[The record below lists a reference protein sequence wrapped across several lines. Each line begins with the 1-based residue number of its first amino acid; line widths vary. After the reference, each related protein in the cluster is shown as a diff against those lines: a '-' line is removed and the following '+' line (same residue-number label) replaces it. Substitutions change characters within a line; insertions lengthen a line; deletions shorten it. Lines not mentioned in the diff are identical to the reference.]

1 MMFASVFASLGT
13 RIMFVV
19 LAALLG
25 LGGLFIGFVKV
36 IQKDVLAQLM
46 EHLETGQYK
55 KREKTLAYMTK
66 ILEQGIHEYYKNFDN
81 ATARKMAL
89 DYFKRIN
96 DDKGM
101 IYMVVVDKNGVVL
114 FDPVNPKTVGQ
125 SGLDAQSV
133 DGVYYVRGYLE
144 AAKKGG
150 GYTYYKMP
158 KYDGGVPEKKFAY
171 SHYDEVSQMVIATTS
186 YYTDYTDINTENQA
200 IKEGVNKVF
209 NENTTKLFLWIL
221 TATIALVVLTLIYA
235 KLRIVKRIDELV
247 LKINAFSHGDKD
259 LRAKIDVGDRNDE
272 ISQVGRGINLFVEN
286 ARLIMEEIKG
296 ISTSNKTSMD
306 KLVQIA
312 QETQKS
318 MKDSSTTLNS
328 VKNKATDVASMMNIS
343 IEQSQGLRKRLIET
357 QGLVKESKDAIG
369 DLFSQIIES
378 AHTEEELSSKVEQ
391 LSRNADDVK
400 SILDIINDIADQ
412 TNLLALNAAIE
423 AARAGEHGRGF
434 AVVADEV
441 RNLAGRTQKSLAEIN
456 STIMVIV
463 QEINAVSSQM
473 NLNSQKME
481 RLSDMSKSVQETY
494 EKMSSNLSS
503 VVLDSNQSMDD
514 YAKSGRQIEAMVS
527 DFAEVEKVASK
538 TLADSSDILNIA
550 THVSGTTMNLDKQVN
565 LFKT

>member
-1 MMFASVFASLGT
+1 MMFSSMFASLGT
-13 RIMFVV
+13 RIMLVV

-25 LGGLFIGFVKV
+25 LGGLFVGFVKV
-36 IQKDVLAQLM
+36 MQKDVLAQLM

-66 ILEQGIHEYYKNFDN
+66 IIEQGIHEYYKSFDN

-171 SHYDEVSQMVIATTS
+171 SHYDEVSQMVIAATS
-186 YYTDYTDINTENQA
+186 YYTDINTENKA

-259 LRAKIDVGDRNDE
+259 LRAKIDVDDRNDE
-272 ISQVGRGINLFVEN
+272 ISQVGRGVNLFVEN

-296 ISTSNKTSMD
+296 ISTSNTTSMD

-318 MKDSSTTLNS
+318 MKNSLTTLNS
-328 VKNKATDVASMMNIS
+328 VKNKGTDIASMMNIS

-369 DLFSQIIES
+369 DLFSQITES

-463 QEINAVSSQM
+463 QEINDVSSQM

-503 VVLDSNQSMDD
+503 VVSDSNQSMDD
-514 YAKSGRQIEAMVS
+514 YAKSGHQIEAMVS

>member
-1 MMFASVFASLGT
+1 
-13 RIMFVV
+13 MFVV

-66 ILEQGIHEYYKNFDN
+66 ILEQGIHEYYKSFDN

-171 SHYDEVSQMVIATTS
+171 SHYDEVSQMVIAATS
-186 YYTDYTDINTENQA
+186 YYTDINTENKA

-221 TATIALVVLTLIYA
+221 TATIALAVLTLIYA

-247 LKINAFSHGDKD
+247 LKINTFSHGDKD
-259 LRAKIDVGDRNDE
+259 LRARIDVGDRNDE
-272 ISQVGRGINLFVEN
+272 ISQVGRGVNLFVEN

-328 VKNKATDVASMMNIS
+328 VKNKATDVASMMNAS

-378 AHTEEELSSKVEQ
+378 AHTEEELSSQVEQ

-503 VVLDSNQSMDD
+503 VVSDSNQSMDD

-527 DFAEVEKVASK
+527 DFVGVEKVASK

>member
-1 MMFASVFASLGT
+1 ML
-13 RIMFVV
+13 VV

-36 IQKDVLAQLM
+36 MQKDVLAQLM
-46 EHLETGQYK
+46 EHLETEQYK

-171 SHYDEVSQMVIATTS
+171 SHYDEVSQMVIAATS
-186 YYTDYTDINTENQA
+186 YYTDINTENKA

-247 LKINAFSHGDKD
+247 LKINAFSRGDKD
-259 LRAKIDVGDRNDE
+259 LRIKIDVGDRHDE
-272 ISQVGRGINLFVEN
+272 ISQVGHGVNLFVEN

-296 ISTSNKTSMD
+296 ISTLNKTSMD

-318 MKDSSTTLNS
+318 MKDSSTTLDS
-328 VKNKATDVASMMNIS
+328 VKNKATDIASMMNIS

-369 DLFSQIIES
+369 DLFSQITES

-463 QEINAVSSQM
+463 QEINDVSSQM

-503 VVLDSNQSMDD
+503 VVQDSNQSMDD
-514 YAKSGRQIEAMVS
+514 YAKSGHQIEAMVS
-527 DFAEVEKVASK
+527 DFVEVEKVASK
-538 TLADSSDILNIA
+538 TLADSSDILDIA

>member
-1 MMFASVFASLGT
+1 MMFSSMFASLGT
-13 RIMFVV
+13 RIMLVV

-36 IQKDVLAQLM
+36 MQKDVLAQLM

-66 ILEQGIHEYYKNFDN
+66 ILEQGIHEYYKSFDN

-89 DYFKRIN
+89 GYFKRIN

-133 DGVYYVRGYLE
+133 DGVYYIRGYLE

-171 SHYDEVSQMVIATTS
+171 SHYDEVSQMVIAATS
-186 YYTDYTDINTENQA
+186 YYTDINTENQA
-200 IKEGVNKVF
+200 IKEGVGKVF

-221 TATIALVVLTLIYA
+221 TATIALVVLALIYA

-259 LRAKIDVGDRNDE
+259 LRIKIDVGDRNDE
-272 ISQVGRGINLFVEN
+272 ISQVGHGVNLFVEN

-296 ISTSNKTSMD
+296 TSTLNKTSMD

-318 MKDSSTTLNS
+318 MKNSSTTLNS
-328 VKNKATDVASMMNIS
+328 VKNKATDIASMMNIS

-369 DLFSQIIES
+369 DLFSQITES

-503 VVLDSNQSMDD
+503 VVQDSNQSMDD
-514 YAKSGRQIEAMVS
+514 YAKSGHQIEAMVS

-538 TLADSSDILNIA
+538 TLADSSDVLNIA

>member
-1 MMFASVFASLGT
+1 MMFYSMFASLGT
-13 RIMFVV
+13 RIMLVV

-36 IQKDVLAQLM
+36 MQKDVLAQLM

-66 ILEQGIHEYYKNFDN
+66 IIEQGIHEYYKSFDN

-89 DYFKRIN
+89 NYFKRIN

-125 SGLDAQSV
+125 SGLGLQSV

-171 SHYDEVSQMVIATTS
+171 SHYDEVSQMVIAATS
-186 YYTDYTDINTENQA
+186 YYTDINTENKA

-209 NENTTKLFLWIL
+209 NENTAKLFLWIL

-259 LRAKIDVGDRNDE
+259 LRTKIDVGDRNDE
-272 ISQVGRGINLFVEN
+272 ISQVGRGVNLFVEN

-328 VKNKATDVASMMNIS
+328 VKNKATDVASMMNAS

-378 AHTEEELSSKVEQ
+378 AHTEEELSSQVEQ

-503 VVLDSNQSMDD
+503 VVQDSNQSMDD

-527 DFAEVEKVASK
+527 DFAGVEKVASK

>member
-1 MMFASVFASLGT
+1 MVFFSMFSSLGA
-13 RIMFVV
+13 RIVFVV

-25 LGGLFIGFVKV
+25 LGGLSIGLVKFM
-36 IQKDVLAQLM
+36 QKDALAQLM
-46 EHLETGQYK
+46 EHLETEQYK
-55 KREKTLAYMTK
+55 KREKTLAYMTEL
-66 ILEQGIHEYYKNFDN
+66 LEQGIHEYYKNFDN

-125 SGLDAQSV
+125 SGLDARSV

-171 SHYDEVSQMVIATTS
+171 SHYDEVSQMVIAATS
-186 YYTDYTDINTENQA
+186 YYTDINTENKA
-200 IKEGVNKVF
+200 ITEGVGKVF

-247 LKINAFSHGDKD
+247 FKINAFSHGDKD
-259 LRAKIDVGDRNDE
+259 LRTKIDVGDHNDE
-272 ISQVGRGINLFVEN
+272 ISQVGRGVNLFVEN

-296 ISTSNKTSMD
+296 ISTLNKTSMD
-306 KLVQIA
+306 KLVQIT

-318 MKDSSTTLNS
+318 MKNSSTTLNS
-328 VKNKATDVASMMNIS
+328 VKNKATDIASMMNAS

-357 QGLVKESKDAIG
+357 QAFVKESKDAIG
-369 DLFSQIIES
+369 DLFSQITES
-378 AHTEEELSSKVEQ
+378 AHTEEELSSQVEQ

-481 RLSDMSKSVQETY
+481 HLSDMSKSVQETY
-494 EKMSSNLSS
+494 EKMSSNLSL
-503 VVLDSNQSMDD
+503 VVQDSNQSMDD
-514 YAKSGRQIEAMVS
+514 YAKSGHQIEAMVS
-527 DFAEVEKVASK
+527 DFVEVEKVASK

-550 THVSGTTMNLDKQVN
+550 THVSETTMNLDKQVN

>member
-19 LAALLG
+19 LAALIS

-36 IQKDVLAQLM
+36 MQKDVSAQLM

-66 ILEQGIHEYYKNFDN
+66 ILEQGIHGYYKNFDN

-171 SHYDEVSQMVIATTS
+171 SHYDEVSQMVIAATS
-186 YYTDYTDINTENQA
+186 YYTDINTENQA
-200 IKEGVNKVF
+200 ITEGVGKVF
-209 NENTTKLFLWIL
+209 SENTTKLFLWIL

-259 LRAKIDVGDRNDE
+259 LRVKIDVGDRNDE
-272 ISQVGRGINLFVEN
+272 ISQVGRGVNLFVEN

-318 MKDSSTTLNS
+318 MKNSSTTLNS
-328 VKNKATDVASMMNIS
+328 VKNKATDVASMMNTS

-503 VVLDSNQSMDD
+503 VVRDSNQSMDD

-527 DFAEVEKVASK
+527 DFVEVEKVASK

-550 THVSGTTMNLDKQVN
+550 THVSGTAMNLDKQVN

>member
-1 MMFASVFASLGT
+1 MVFASIFSSLGV
-13 RIMFVV
+13 RIVLVV

-25 LGGLFIGFVKV
+25 LGGLSISLVKV
-36 IQKDVLAQLM
+36 MQKDVLEQLM
-46 EHLETGQYK
+46 GHLETGQYK

-81 ATARKMAL
+81 TTARKKAL
-89 DYFKRIN
+89 DYFKQIN

-114 FDPVNPKTVGQ
+114 FDPVNPKTIGQ
-125 SGLDAQSV
+125 SGLNLQSV
-133 DGVYYVRGYLE
+133 DGVYYVKGYLE

-171 SHYDEVSQMVIATTS
+171 SHYDEVSQMVIAATS
-186 YYTDYTDINTENQA
+186 YYTDINAENKA
-200 IKEGVNKVF
+200 IKEGVEKVF
-209 NENTTKLFLWIL
+209 NENTAKLFLWIL
-221 TATIALVVLTLIYA
+221 IATIALAVLTLIYA
-235 KLRIVKRIDELV
+235 KLRIVKRIDDLV

-259 LRAKIDVGDRNDE
+259 LRAKIDVDDRNDE
-272 ISQVGRGINLFVEN
+272 ISQVGHGVNLFVEK
-286 ARLIMEEIKG
+286 ARLIIEEIKG
-296 ISTSNKTSMD
+296 ISTLNKTSMD
-306 KLVQIA
+306 KLVQITK
-312 QETQKS
+312 ETQES
-318 MKDSSTTLNS
+318 MENFSTTLNS
-328 VKNKATDVASMMNIS
+328 VKDKATDVASVMNAS

-503 VVLDSNQSMDD
+503 VVSDSNQSMDD

-527 DFAEVEKVASK
+527 DFVGVEKVASK

>member
-1 MMFASVFASLGT
+1 MMFSSMFASLGT
-13 RIMFVV
+13 RIMLVV

-36 IQKDVLAQLM
+36 MQKDVLAQLM
-46 EHLETGQYK
+46 EHLENGQYK

-66 ILEQGIHEYYKNFDN
+66 LLEQGIHEYYKSFDN

-171 SHYDEVSQMVIATTS
+171 SHYDEVSQMVIAATS
-186 YYTDYTDINTENQA
+186 YYTDINTENKA

-221 TATIALVVLTLIYA
+221 TATIALVVLTLVYA

-272 ISQVGRGINLFVEN
+272 ISQVGRGVNLFVEN

-296 ISTSNKTSMD
+296 ISTLNKTSMD
-306 KLVQIA
+306 KLVQIT

-318 MKDSSTTLNS
+318 MKNSSTTLNS
-328 VKNKATDVASMMNIS
+328 VKNKATDIASMMNIS

-369 DLFSQIIES
+369 DLFSQITES

-514 YAKSGRQIEAMVS
+514 YAKSGHQIEAMVS
-527 DFAEVEKVASK
+527 DFVEVEKVASK

-550 THVSGTTMNLDKQVN
+550 THVSETAMNLDKQVN

>member
-36 IQKDVLAQLM
+36 MQKDVLAQLM

-66 ILEQGIHEYYKNFDN
+66 LLEQGIHEYYKSFDN

-89 DYFKRIN
+89 DYFKHIN

-171 SHYDEVSQMVIATTS
+171 SHYDEVSQMVIAATS
-186 YYTDYTDINTENQA
+186 YYTDINTENKA
-200 IKEGVNKVF
+200 IKESVNKVF

-259 LRAKIDVGDRNDE
+259 LRTKIDVGDRNDE
-272 ISQVGRGINLFVEN
+272 ISQVGRGVNLFVEN

-328 VKNKATDVASMMNIS
+328 VKNKATDVASMMNAS

-369 DLFSQIIES
+369 DLFSQITES
-378 AHTEEELSSKVEQ
+378 AHTEEELSSQVEQ
-391 LSRNADDVK
+391 ISRNADDVK

-503 VVLDSNQSMDD
+503 VVSDSNQSMDD

-527 DFAEVEKVASK
+527 DFVGVEKVASK

>member
-171 SHYDEVSQMVIATTS
+171 SHYDEVSQMVIAATS
-186 YYTDYTDINTENQA
+186 YYTDINTENKA

-259 LRAKIDVGDRNDE
+259 LRIKIDVGDRNDE
-272 ISQVGRGINLFVEN
+272 ISEVGRGVNLFVEN
-286 ARLIMEEIKG
+286 ARLIIEEIKG

-328 VKNKATDVASMMNIS
+328 VKNKATDVASMMNAS

-463 QEINAVSSQM
+463 QEINDVSSQM

-503 VVLDSNQSMDD
+503 VVSDSNQSMDD

-527 DFAEVEKVASK
+527 DFVGVEKVASK

>member
-1 MMFASVFASLGT
+1 MMFSSMFASLGT
-13 RIMFVV
+13 RIMLVV

-36 IQKDVLAQLM
+36 MQKDVLAQLM
-46 EHLETGQYK
+46 EHLENGQYK

-66 ILEQGIHEYYKNFDN
+66 LLEQGIHEYYKSFDN

-101 IYMVVVDKNGVVL
+101 IYMVVVDENGVVL

-171 SHYDEVSQMVIATTS
+171 SHYDEVSQMVIAATS
-186 YYTDYTDINTENQA
+186 YYTDINTENQA
-200 IKEGVNKVF
+200 IKESVNKVF

-221 TATIALVVLTLIYA
+221 SATIALVVLTLIYA

-247 LKINAFSHGDKD
+247 LKVNAFSHGDKD
-259 LRAKIDVGDRNDE
+259 LRARIDVGDHNDE
-272 ISQVGRGINLFVEN
+272 ISQVGRGVNLFVEN

-296 ISTSNKTSMD
+296 ISTLNKTSMD
-306 KLVQIA
+306 KLVQIT
-312 QETQKS
+312 QETQKG

-328 VKNKATDVASMMNIS
+328 VKNKATDIASMMNIS

-369 DLFSQIIES
+369 DLFSQITES
-378 AHTEEELSSKVEQ
+378 AHTEEELSSQVEQ

-514 YAKSGRQIEAMVS
+514 YAKSGHQIEAMVS
-527 DFAEVEKVASK
+527 DFVEVEKVASK
-538 TLADSSDILNIA
+538 TLADSSNILNIA
-550 THVSGTTMNLDKQVN
+550 THVSETAMNLDKQVN

>member
-1 MMFASVFASLGT
+1 MVFSSVFSSLGA
-13 RIMFVV
+13 RIIFIV

-36 IQKDVLAQLM
+36 MQKDMLTQLM

-66 ILEQGIHEYYKNFDN
+66 IIEQGIHEYYKSFDN
-81 ATARKMAL
+81 ATARRMAL

-158 KYDGGVPEKKFAY
+158 KYNGGVPEKKFAY

-186 YYTDYTDINTENQA
+186 YYTDINTENKA

-209 NENTTKLFLWIL
+209 NKNTTKLFLWIL
-221 TATIALVVLTLIYA
+221 TATIALVVLALIYA
-235 KLRIVKRIDELV
+235 KLRIVKRIDELIF
-247 LKINAFSHGDKD
+247 KINAFSHGDKD
-259 LRAKIDVGDRNDE
+259 LRAKIDVDDRNDE
-272 ISQVGRGINLFVEN
+272 ISQVGRGVNLFVEN

-296 ISTSNKTSMD
+296 ISTLNKTSMD
-306 KLVQIA
+306 KLVQIT

-318 MKDSSTTLNS
+318 MKNSSTTLNS
-328 VKNKATDVASMMNIS
+328 VKNKATDIAGMMNAS

-357 QGLVKESKDAIG
+357 QAFVKESKDAIG
-369 DLFSQIIES
+369 DLFSQITES
-378 AHTEEELSSKVEQ
+378 AHTEEELSSQVEQ

-503 VVLDSNQSMDD
+503 VVQDSNQSMDD
-514 YAKSGRQIEAMVS
+514 YAKSGHQIEAMVS
-527 DFAEVEKVASK
+527 DFVEVEKVASK

-550 THVSGTTMNLDKQVN
+550 THVSETAMNLDKQVN

>member
-1 MMFASVFASLGT
+1 MFSSMSASLGT
-13 RIMFVV
+13 RIMLVV

-25 LGGLFIGFVKV
+25 LGGLFVGFVKV
-36 IQKDVLAQLM
+36 MQKDVLAQLM
-46 EHLETGQYK
+46 EHLENGQYK

-66 ILEQGIHEYYKNFDN
+66 LLEQGIHEYYKSFDN

-125 SGLDAQSV
+125 SGLEAQSV

-171 SHYDEVSQMVIATTS
+171 SHYDEVSQMVIAATS
-186 YYTDYTDINTENQA
+186 YYTDINTENKA
-200 IKEGVNKVF
+200 IKESVNKVF
-209 NENTTKLFLWIL
+209 DENTTKLFLWIL

-247 LKINAFSHGDKD
+247 LKINAFSRGDKD
-259 LRAKIDVGDRNDE
+259 LRIKIDVGDRNDE
-272 ISQVGRGINLFVEN
+272 ISQVSRGVNLFVEN

-296 ISTSNKTSMD
+296 ISTLNKTSMD
-306 KLVQIA
+306 KLVQIT

-328 VKNKATDVASMMNIS
+328 VKNKATDIASMMNAS

-369 DLFSQIIES
+369 DLFSQITES
-378 AHTEEELSSKVEQ
+378 AHTEDELSSKVEQ

-514 YAKSGRQIEAMVS
+514 YAKSGHQIEAMVS
-527 DFAEVEKVASK
+527 DFVEVEKVASK

-550 THVSGTTMNLDKQVN
+550 THVSETTMNLDKQVN

>member
-1 MMFASVFASLGT
+1 MVFSSMFASLGT
-13 RIMFVV
+13 RIMLVV
-19 LAALLG
+19 LVALLG

-36 IQKDVLAQLM
+36 MQKDVLAQLM
-46 EHLETGQYK
+46 EHLENGQYK
-55 KREKTLAYMTK
+55 KREKTLAYMTE
-66 ILEQGIHEYYKNFDN
+66 IIEQGIHEYYKSFDN

-171 SHYDEVSQMVIATTS
+171 SHYDEVSQMVIAATS
-186 YYTDYTDINTENQA
+186 YYTDINTENKA

-247 LKINAFSHGDKD
+247 FKVNAFSHGDKD

-296 ISTSNKTSMD
+296 ISTLNKTSMD
-306 KLVQIA
+306 KLVQIT

-328 VKNKATDVASMMNIS
+328 VKNKATDIASMMNIS

-369 DLFSQIIES
+369 DLFSQITES
-378 AHTEEELSSKVEQ
+378 AHTEEELSSQVEQ

-514 YAKSGRQIEAMVS
+514 YAKSGHQIEAMVS
-527 DFAEVEKVASK
+527 DFVEVEKVASK

-550 THVSGTTMNLDKQVN
+550 THVSETTINLDKQVN

>member
-1 MMFASVFASLGT
+1 MFASLGT
-13 RIMFVV
+13 RIMLVV

-36 IQKDVLAQLM
+36 MQKDVLVQLM

-171 SHYDEVSQMVIATTS
+171 SHYDEVSQMVIAATS
-186 YYTDYTDINTENQA
+186 YYTDINTENKA

-247 LKINAFSHGDKD
+247 LKINAFSRGDKD
-259 LRAKIDVGDRNDE
+259 LRIKIDVGDRNDE
-272 ISQVGRGINLFVEN
+272 ISQVGRGVNLFVEN

-328 VKNKATDVASMMNIS
+328 VKNKATDIASMMNIS

-369 DLFSQIIES
+369 DLFSQITES

-514 YAKSGRQIEAMVS
+514 YAKSGHQIEAMVS
-527 DFAEVEKVASK
+527 DFVEVEKVASK

>member
-1 MMFASVFASLGT
+1 MFSSMFASLGT
-13 RIMFVV
+13 RIMLVV

-25 LGGLFIGFVKV
+25 LGGLFVGFVKV
-36 IQKDVLAQLM
+36 MQKDVLAQLM
-46 EHLETGQYK
+46 EHLENGQYK

-66 ILEQGIHEYYKNFDN
+66 LLEQGIHEYYKSFDN

-171 SHYDEVSQMVIATTS
+171 SHYDEVSQMVIAATS
-186 YYTDYTDINTENQA
+186 YYTDINTENKA

-209 NENTTKLFLWIL
+209 DENTTKLFLWIL

-247 LKINAFSHGDKD
+247 LKINAFSRGDKD
-259 LRAKIDVGDRNDE
+259 LRIKIDVGDRNDE
-272 ISQVGRGINLFVEN
+272 ISQVGRGVNLFVEN

-296 ISTSNKTSMD
+296 ISTLNKTSMD
-306 KLVQIA
+306 KLVQIT

-328 VKNKATDVASMMNIS
+328 VKNKATDIASMMNAS

-369 DLFSQIIES
+369 DLFSQITES
-378 AHTEEELSSKVEQ
+378 AHTEDELSSKVEQ

-514 YAKSGRQIEAMVS
+514 YAKSGHQIEAMVS
-527 DFAEVEKVASK
+527 DFVEVEKVASK

-550 THVSGTTMNLDKQVN
+550 THVSETTMNLDKQVN

>member
-25 LGGLFIGFVKV
+25 LEGLFIGFVKV
-36 IQKDVLAQLM
+36 MQKDVLAQLM

-66 ILEQGIHEYYKNFDN
+66 LLEQGIHEYYKSFDN

-125 SGLDAQSV
+125 SGLGLQSV

-171 SHYDEVSQMVIATTS
+171 SHYDEVSQMVIAATS
-186 YYTDYTDINTENQA
+186 YYTDINTENKA

-259 LRAKIDVGDRNDE
+259 LRTKIDVGDRNDE
-272 ISQVGRGINLFVEN
+272 ISQVGRGVNLFVEN
-286 ARLIMEEIKG
+286 ARLIMEKIKG

-328 VKNKATDVASMMNIS
+328 VKNKATDVASMMNAS

-378 AHTEEELSSKVEQ
+378 AHTEEELSSQVEQ

-503 VVLDSNQSMDD
+503 VVSDSNQSMDD

-527 DFAEVEKVASK
+527 DFVGVEKVASK

>member
-1 MMFASVFASLGT
+1 MMFSSMFASLGT
-13 RIMFVV
+13 RIMLVV

-36 IQKDVLAQLM
+36 MQKDVLAQLM
-46 EHLETGQYK
+46 EHLENGQYK
-55 KREKTLAYMTK
+55 KREKTLAYMTEL
-66 ILEQGIHEYYKNFDN
+66 LEQGIHEYYKSFDN

-125 SGLDAQSV
+125 SGLDARSV

-171 SHYDEVSQMVIATTS
+171 SHYDEVSQMVIAATS
-186 YYTDYTDINTENQA
+186 YYTDINTENKA

-247 LKINAFSHGDKD
+247 FKINAFSHGDKD

-272 ISQVGRGINLFVEN
+272 ISQVSRGVNLFVEN

-296 ISTSNKTSMD
+296 ISTLNKTSMD
-306 KLVQIA
+306 KLVQIT

-318 MKDSSTTLNS
+318 MKNSSTTLNS
-328 VKNKATDVASMMNIS
+328 VKNKATDIASMMNAS

-357 QGLVKESKDAIG
+357 QAFVKESKDAIG
-369 DLFSQIIES
+369 DLFSQITES
-378 AHTEEELSSKVEQ
+378 AHTEEELSSQVEQ

-503 VVLDSNQSMDD
+503 VVQDSNQSMDD
-514 YAKSGRQIEAMVS
+514 YAKSGHQIEAMVS
-527 DFAEVEKVASK
+527 NFVEVEKVASK

-550 THVSGTTMNLDKQVN
+550 THVSETAMNLNKQVN

>member
-13 RIMFVV
+13 RIVFVV

-36 IQKDVLAQLM
+36 MQKDVSAQLM

-66 ILEQGIHEYYKNFDN
+66 ILEQGIHGYYKNFDN

-171 SHYDEVSQMVIATTS
+171 SHYDEVSQMVIAATS
-186 YYTDYTDINTENQA
+186 YYTDINTENQA
-200 IKEGVNKVF
+200 ITEGVGKVF
-209 NENTTKLFLWIL
+209 SENTTKLFLWIL

-328 VKNKATDVASMMNIS
+328 VKNKATDVASMMNAS

-369 DLFSQIIES
+369 DLFSQITES

-463 QEINAVSSQM
+463 QEINDVSSQM

-503 VVLDSNQSMDD
+503 VVSDSNQSMDD

-527 DFAEVEKVASK
+527 DFVGVEKVASK

>member
-1 MMFASVFASLGT
+1 MFASIFSSLGV
-13 RIMFVV
+13 RIVLVV
-19 LAALLG
+19 LVALLG
-25 LGGLFIGFVKV
+25 LGGLSISLVKV
-36 IQKDVLAQLM
+36 MQKDVLEQIM
-46 EHLETGQYK
+46 GHLETEQYR

-101 IYMVVVDKNGVVL
+101 IYIVVVDKNGVVL
-114 FDPVNPKTVGQ
+114 FDPVNPKTIGQ
-125 SGLDAQSV
+125 SGISLQSV
-133 DGVYYVRGYLE
+133 DGVYYVKGYLE

-158 KYDGGVPEKKFAY
+158 KYGGGVPEKKFAY
-171 SHYDEVSQMVIATTS
+171 SHYDEVSQMVIAATS
-186 YYTDYTDINTENQA
+186 YYTDIDAENRA
-200 IKEGVNKVF
+200 IKEDIEKAF
-209 NENTTKLFLWIL
+209 NESTAKLFLWIL
-221 TATIALVVLTLIYA
+221 IATIALAVLTLIYA
-235 KLRIVKRIDELV
+235 KLKIVKRIDDLV

-259 LRAKIDVGDRNDE
+259 LRAKIDVDDRNDE
-272 ISQVGRGINLFVEN
+272 ISQVGHGVNLFVEK
-286 ARLIMEEIKG
+286 ARLIIEETKG
-296 ISTSNKTSMD
+296 ISTLNKTSMD
-306 KLVQIA
+306 KLVQITK
-312 QETQKS
+312 ETQES
-318 MKDSSTTLNS
+318 MKNSSTTLNS
-328 VKNKATDVASMMNIS
+328 VKDKATDVASVMSAS

-369 DLFSQIIES
+369 DLFYQIIEA
-378 AHTEEELSSKVEQ
+378 AHTEEELSNKVEQ

-463 QEINAVSSQM
+463 QEINDVSSQM

-494 EKMSSNLSS
+494 EKMSANLSS

-527 DFAEVEKVASK
+527 DFIKVEKVASK
-538 TLADSSDILNIA
+538 TLADYSDILKIA
-550 THVSGTTMNLDKQVN
+550 THVSETTKNLDKQVN

>member
-36 IQKDVLAQLM
+36 MQKDVLAQLM

-66 ILEQGIHEYYKNFDN
+66 LLEQGIHEYYKNSDN

-125 SGLDAQSV
+125 SGLSLQSV

-171 SHYDEVSQMVIATTS
+171 SHYDEVSQMVIAATS
-186 YYTDYTDINTENQA
+186 YYTDINTENKA

-259 LRAKIDVGDRNDE
+259 LRARIDVGDRNDE
-272 ISQVGRGINLFVEN
+272 ISQVGRGVNLFVEN

-328 VKNKATDVASMMNIS
+328 VKNKATDVASMMNAS

-378 AHTEEELSSKVEQ
+378 AHTEEELSSQVEQ

-503 VVLDSNQSMDD
+503 VVSDSNQSMDD

-527 DFAEVEKVASK
+527 DFVGVEKVASK

>member
-1 MMFASVFASLGT
+1 MMFASLGT
-13 RIMFVV
+13 RIMLVV

-36 IQKDVLAQLM
+36 MQKDVLAQLM

-55 KREKTLAYMTK
+55 KREKTLAYTTK

-171 SHYDEVSQMVIATTS
+171 SHYDEVSQMVIAATS
-186 YYTDYTDINTENQA
+186 YYTDINTENKA

-306 KLVQIA
+306 KLVQIT

-328 VKNKATDVASMMNIS
+328 VKNKATDVASMMNAS

-369 DLFSQIIES
+369 DLFSQITES

-463 QEINAVSSQM
+463 QEINDVSSQM

-503 VVLDSNQSMDD
+503 VVQDSNQSMDD
-514 YAKSGRQIEAMVS
+514 YAKSGHQIEAMVS
-527 DFAEVEKVASK
+527 DFVEVEKVASK

-550 THVSGTTMNLDKQVN
+550 THVSETTMNLDKQVN

>member
-1 MMFASVFASLGT
+1 MFSSMFASLGT
-13 RIMFVV
+13 RIMLVV

-36 IQKDVLAQLM
+36 MQKDVLAQLM
-46 EHLETGQYK
+46 EHLENGQYK

-66 ILEQGIHEYYKNFDN
+66 ILEQGIHEYYKSFDN

-171 SHYDEVSQMVIATTS
+171 SHYDEVSQMVIAATS
-186 YYTDYTDINTENQA
+186 YYTDINTENKA

-259 LRAKIDVGDRNDE
+259 LRIKIDVGDRNDE
-272 ISQVGRGINLFVEN
+272 ISQVGRGVNLFVEN

-296 ISTSNKTSMD
+296 ISTLNKTSMG
-306 KLVQIA
+306 KLVQIT

-328 VKNKATDVASMMNIS
+328 VKNKTTDIASMMNIS

-369 DLFSQIIES
+369 DLFSQITES

-514 YAKSGRQIEAMVS
+514 YAKSGHQIEAMVS
-527 DFAEVEKVASK
+527 DFVEVEKVASK
-538 TLADSSDILNIA
+538 TLADSSDVLNIA
-550 THVSGTTMNLDKQVN
+550 THVSETTMNLDKQVN

>member
-1 MMFASVFASLGT
+1 MMFSSMFASLGT
-13 RIMFVV
+13 RIMLVV

-36 IQKDVLAQLM
+36 MQKDVLAQLM

-125 SGLDAQSV
+125 SGLDAQGV

-171 SHYDEVSQMVIATTS
+171 SHYDEVSQMVIAATS
-186 YYTDYTDINTENQA
+186 YYTDINTENKA

-209 NENTTKLFLWIL
+209 DENTTKLFLWIL

-259 LRAKIDVGDRNDE
+259 LRAKIDVDDRNDE
-272 ISQVGRGINLFVEN
+272 ISQVGRGVNLFVEN

-296 ISTSNKTSMD
+296 ISTLNRTSMD
-306 KLVQIA
+306 KLVQIT

-318 MKDSSTTLNS
+318 MKNSSTTLNS
-328 VKNKATDVASMMNIS
+328 VKNKATDIASMMNAS

-369 DLFSQIIES
+369 DLFSQITES

-400 SILDIINDIADQ
+400 SILDIINNIADQ

-503 VVLDSNQSMDD
+503 VVQDSNQTMDD
-514 YAKSGRQIEAMVS
+514 YAKSGHQIEAMVS

>member
-19 LAALLG
+19 LTALLG

-36 IQKDVLAQLM
+36 MQKDVLAQLM

-171 SHYDEVSQMVIATTS
+171 SHYDEVSQMVIAATS
-186 YYTDYTDINTENQA
+186 YYTDINTENRA

-259 LRAKIDVGDRNDE
+259 LRVKIDVGDRNDE

-328 VKNKATDVASMMNIS
+328 VKNKATDVSSMMNIS

-369 DLFSQIIES
+369 DLFSQITES

-463 QEINAVSSQM
+463 QEINDVSSQM

-503 VVLDSNQSMDD
+503 VVQDSNQSMDD
-514 YAKSGRQIEAMVS
+514 YAKSGHQIEAMVS
-527 DFAEVEKVASK
+527 DFVEVEKVASK

>member
-1 MMFASVFASLGT
+1 MVFSSMFASLGT
-13 RIMFVV
+13 RIMLVV

-36 IQKDVLAQLM
+36 MQKDVLVQLM
-46 EHLETGQYK
+46 EHLENGQYK

-66 ILEQGIHEYYKNFDN
+66 LLEQGIHEYYKSFDN

-125 SGLDAQSV
+125 SGLEAQSV

-171 SHYDEVSQMVIATTS
+171 SHYDEVSQMVIAATS
-186 YYTDYTDINTENQA
+186 YYTDINTENKA

-221 TATIALVVLTLIYA
+221 TATITLVVLTLVYA

-296 ISTSNKTSMD
+296 ISTLNKTSMD
-306 KLVQIA
+306 KLVQIT

-318 MKDSSTTLNS
+318 MKNSSTTLNS
-328 VKNKATDVASMMNIS
+328 VKNKATDIVSMMNIS

-369 DLFSQIIES
+369 DLFSQITES
-378 AHTEEELSSKVEQ
+378 AHTEEELSSQVEQ

-514 YAKSGRQIEAMVS
+514 YAKSGHQIEAMVS
-527 DFAEVEKVASK
+527 DFVEVEKVASK

-550 THVSGTTMNLDKQVN
+550 THVSGTTMDLDKQVN

>member
-36 IQKDVLAQLM
+36 MQKDVLVQLM

-66 ILEQGIHEYYKNFDN
+66 IIEQGIHEYYKDFDN

-186 YYTDYTDINTENQA
+186 YYTDINTENKA

-209 NENTTKLFLWIL
+209 NENTAKLFLWIL

-259 LRAKIDVGDRNDE
+259 LRTRIDVGDRNDE
-272 ISQVGRGINLFVEN
+272 ISQVGRGVNLFVEN

-328 VKNKATDVASMMNIS
+328 VKNKATDVASMMNAS

-378 AHTEEELSSKVEQ
+378 AHTEEELSSQVEQ

-463 QEINAVSSQM
+463 QEINDVSSQM

-503 VVLDSNQSMDD
+503 VVQDSNQSMDD

-527 DFAEVEKVASK
+527 DFVGVEKVASK

>member
-19 LAALLG
+19 LTALLG

-36 IQKDVLAQLM
+36 MQKDVLAQLM

-66 ILEQGIHEYYKNFDN
+66 ILEQGIHGYYKNFDN

-171 SHYDEVSQMVIATTS
+171 SHYDEISQMVIAATS
-186 YYTDYTDINTENQA
+186 YYTDINTENKA

-209 NENTTKLFLWIL
+209 NENATKLFLWIL

-259 LRAKIDVGDRNDE
+259 LRAKINLGNRNDE
-272 ISQVGRGINLFVEN
+272 ISQVGRGVNLFVEN

-318 MKDSSTTLNS
+318 MKNSSTTLNS
-328 VKNKATDVASMMNIS
+328 VKNKATDVASMMNTS

-369 DLFSQIIES
+369 DLFSQITES

-463 QEINAVSSQM
+463 QEINDVSSQM

-503 VVLDSNQSMDD
+503 VVQDSNQSMDD
-514 YAKSGRQIEAMVS
+514 YAKSGHQIEAMVS
-527 DFAEVEKVASK
+527 DFIEVEKVASK

>member
-1 MMFASVFASLGT
+1 MMFSSMFASLGT
-13 RIMFVV
+13 RIMLVV

-36 IQKDVLAQLM
+36 MQKDVLAQLM

-125 SGLDAQSV
+125 SGLEAQSV

-171 SHYDEVSQMVIATTS
+171 SHYDEVSQMVIAATS
-186 YYTDYTDINTENQA
+186 YYTDINTENKA

-259 LRAKIDVGDRNDE
+259 LRIKIDVGDRNDE
-272 ISQVGRGINLFVEN
+272 ISQVGHGVNLFVEN

-306 KLVQIA
+306 KLVQIV

-318 MKDSSTTLNS
+318 MKNSSTTLNS
-328 VKNKATDVASMMNIS
+328 VKNKATDIASMMNIS

-369 DLFSQIIES
+369 DLFSQITES

-463 QEINAVSSQM
+463 QEINDVSSQM

-503 VVLDSNQSMDD
+503 VVRDSNQSMDD
-514 YAKSGRQIEAMVS
+514 YAKSGHQIEAMVS

-550 THVSGTTMNLDKQVN
+550 THVSGTTTNLDKQVN

>member
-1 MMFASVFASLGT
+1 MVFASVFASLGT

-36 IQKDVLAQLM
+36 MQKDVLAQLM

-66 ILEQGIHEYYKNFDN
+66 IIEQGIHEYYKDFDN

-186 YYTDYTDINTENQA
+186 YYTDINTENKA

-221 TATIALVVLTLIYA
+221 TATIALVVLMLIYA

-259 LRAKIDVGDRNDE
+259 LRARIDVGDRNDE
-272 ISQVGRGINLFVEN
+272 ISQVGRGVNLFVEN

-328 VKNKATDVASMMNIS
+328 VKNKATDVASMMNAS

-378 AHTEEELSSKVEQ
+378 AHTEEELSSQVEQ

-503 VVLDSNQSMDD
+503 VVQDSNQSMDD

-527 DFAEVEKVASK
+527 DFVGVEKVASK

>member
-1 MMFASVFASLGT
+1 MFSSMFASLGT
-13 RIMFVV
+13 RIMLVV

-36 IQKDVLAQLM
+36 MQKDVLAQLM
-46 EHLETGQYK
+46 EHLENGQYK

-66 ILEQGIHEYYKNFDN
+66 LLEQGIHEYYKSFDN

-125 SGLDAQSV
+125 SGLEAQSV

-171 SHYDEVSQMVIATTS
+171 SHYDEVSQMVIAATS
-186 YYTDYTDINTENQA
+186 YYTDINTENKA

-221 TATIALVVLTLIYA
+221 TATIALVVLTLVYA

-247 LKINAFSHGDKD
+247 FKINAFSHGDKD

-296 ISTSNKTSMD
+296 ISTLNKTSMD
-306 KLVQIA
+306 KLVQIT

-328 VKNKATDVASMMNIS
+328 VKNKATDIASMMNAS

-369 DLFSQIIES
+369 DLFSQITES
-378 AHTEEELSSKVEQ
+378 AHTEEELSSQVEQ

-514 YAKSGRQIEAMVS
+514 YAKSGHQIEAMVS
-527 DFAEVEKVASK
+527 DFVEVEKVASK

-550 THVSGTTMNLDKQVN
+550 THVSETTINLDKQVN

>member
-13 RIMFVV
+13 RIVFVV
-19 LAALLG
+19 LAALIS

-36 IQKDVLAQLM
+36 MQKDVSAQLM

-66 ILEQGIHEYYKNFDN
+66 ILEQGIHGYYKNFDN

-171 SHYDEVSQMVIATTS
+171 SHYDEVSQMVIAATS
-186 YYTDYTDINTENQA
+186 YYTDINTENQA
-200 IKEGVNKVF
+200 ITEGVGKVF
-209 NENTTKLFLWIL
+209 SENTTKLFLWIL
-221 TATIALVVLTLIYA
+221 TATIALAVLTLIYA
-235 KLRIVKRIDELV
+235 KLRIVKRIDGLV

-259 LRAKIDVGDRNDE
+259 LRAKIEVDDRNDE
-272 ISQVGRGINLFVEN
+272 ISQVGRGVNLFVEN

-318 MKDSSTTLNS
+318 MKNSSTTLNS
-328 VKNKATDVASMMNIS
+328 VKNKATDVASMMNTS

-378 AHTEEELSSKVEQ
+378 AHTEEELSSQVEQ

-503 VVLDSNQSMDD
+503 VVRDSNQSMDD

-527 DFAEVEKVASK
+527 DFVEVEKVASK

>member
-1 MMFASVFASLGT
+1 MFFSMFSSLGT
-13 RIMFVV
+13 RIMLVV
-19 LAALLG
+19 LATLLG
-25 LGGLFIGFVKV
+25 LGGLSIGLVKFM
-36 IQKDVLAQLM
+36 QKDALAQLM
-46 EHLETGQYK
+46 EHLETEQYK

-66 ILEQGIHEYYKNFDN
+66 LLEQGIHEYYKNFDS

-101 IYMVVVDKNGVVL
+101 IYMVVVDKNGIVL

-171 SHYDEVSQMVIATTS
+171 SHYDEVSQMVIAATS
-186 YYTDYTDINTENQA
+186 YYTDINTENKA

-259 LRAKIDVGDRNDE
+259 LRAKIDVDDRNDE
-272 ISQVGRGINLFVEN
+272 ISQVGRGVNLFVEN

-296 ISTSNKTSMD
+296 ISTLNKTSMD

-318 MKDSSTTLNS
+318 MKNSSTTLNS
-328 VKNKATDVASMMNIS
+328 VKNKATDIASMMNAS

-369 DLFSQIIES
+369 DLFSQITES

-514 YAKSGRQIEAMVS
+514 YAKSGHQIEGMVS
-527 DFAEVEKVASK
+527 DFVEVEKVASK
-538 TLADSSDILNIA
+538 TLVDSSDILNIA
-550 THVSGTTMNLDKQVN
+550 THVSETTMNLDKQVN

>member
-19 LAALLG
+19 LATLLG

-36 IQKDVLAQLM
+36 MQKDVLAQLM

-171 SHYDEVSQMVIATTS
+171 SHYDEVSQMVIAATS
-186 YYTDYTDINTENQA
+186 YYTDINTEDKA

-221 TATIALVVLTLIYA
+221 TATIALVVLALIYA

-259 LRAKIDVGDRNDE
+259 LRAKIDVDNRNDE
-272 ISQVGRGINLFVEN
+272 ISQVARGVNLFVEN

-318 MKDSSTTLNS
+318 MKNSSTTLNS
-328 VKNKATDVASMMNIS
+328 VKNKATDIASMMNVS

-369 DLFSQIIES
+369 DLFSQITES

-463 QEINAVSSQM
+463 QEINDVSSQM

-514 YAKSGRQIEAMVS
+514 YAKSGHQIEAMVS

-550 THVSGTTMNLDKQVN
+550 THVNGTTMNLDKQVN

>member
-1 MMFASVFASLGT
+1 MFASVFASLGT

-36 IQKDVLAQLM
+36 MQKDVLAQLM

-66 ILEQGIHEYYKNFDN
+66 LLEQGIHEYYKSFDN

-171 SHYDEVSQMVIATTS
+171 SHYDEVSQMVIAATS
-186 YYTDYTDINTENQA
+186 YYTDINTENKA

-209 NENTTKLFLWIL
+209 NENTAKLFLWIL

-259 LRAKIDVGDRNDE
+259 LRTKIDVGDRNDE
-272 ISQVGRGINLFVEN
+272 ISQVGRGVNLFVEN

-328 VKNKATDVASMMNIS
+328 VKNKATDVASMMNAS

-378 AHTEEELSSKVEQ
+378 AHTEEELSSQVEQ

-503 VVLDSNQSMDD
+503 VVRDSNQSMDD

-527 DFAEVEKVASK
+527 DFVGVEKVASK

>member
-1 MMFASVFASLGT
+1 MMFSSMFASLGT
-13 RIMFVV
+13 RIMLVV

-36 IQKDVLAQLM
+36 MQKDVLAQLM

-171 SHYDEVSQMVIATTS
+171 SHYDEVSQMVIAATS
-186 YYTDYTDINTENQA
+186 YYTDINTENRA

-259 LRAKIDVGDRNDE
+259 LRAKIDVDDRNDE
-272 ISQVGRGINLFVEN
+272 ISQVGRGVNLFVEN

-318 MKDSSTTLNS
+318 MKNSSTTLNS
-328 VKNKATDVASMMNIS
+328 VKNKATDIASMMNIS

-369 DLFSQIIES
+369 DLFSQITER

-463 QEINAVSSQM
+463 QEINDVSSQM

-503 VVLDSNQSMDD
+503 VVQDSNQSMDD
-514 YAKSGRQIEAMVS
+514 YAKSGHQIEAMVS
-527 DFAEVEKVASK
+527 DFIEVEKVASK
-538 TLADSSDILNIA
+538 TLTDSSDILNIA

>member
-1 MMFASVFASLGT
+1 MFSSMFSSLRA
-13 RIMFVV
+13 RIVLVV
-19 LAALLG
+19 LAALIS
-25 LGGLFIGFVKV
+25 LGGLFIGFAKV
-36 IQKDVLAQLM
+36 MQKDVLAQLM
-46 EHLETGQYK
+46 EHLETAQYK
-55 KREKTLAYMTK
+55 KREKTLAYMTE
-66 ILEQGIHEYYKNFDN
+66 ILEQGIHEYYKSFDN

-133 DGVYYVRGYLE
+133 DGVYYVRGYLQ

-171 SHYDEVSQMVIATTS
+171 SHYDEVSQMVIAATS
-186 YYTDYTDINTENQA
+186 YYTDINAENKA
-200 IKEGVNKVF
+200 IKEGVDKVF
-209 NENTTKLFLWIL
+209 NENTAKLFLWIL
-221 TATIALVVLTLIYA
+221 SATIALVVLTLIYA

-259 LRAKIDVGDRNDE
+259 LRAKIDVDDCNDE
-272 ISQVGRGINLFVEN
+272 ISQVGRGVNLFVEN

-296 ISTSNKTSMD
+296 ISTLNKTSMD
-306 KLVQIA
+306 KLVQIT

-328 VKNKATDVASMMNIS
+328 VKNKATDIAGMMNIS
-343 IEQSQGLRKRLIET
+343 IEQSQGLRKRLVET

-369 DLFSQIIES
+369 DLFSQITES

-463 QEINAVSSQM
+463 QEINSVSSQM

-514 YAKSGRQIEAMVS
+514 YAKSGHQIEAMVS
-527 DFAEVEKVASK
+527 DFVEVEKVASK
-538 TLADSSDILNIA
+538 TLADSSKILNIA
-550 THVSGTTMNLDKQVN
+550 THVSGTTINLDKQVN

>member
-1 MMFASVFASLGT
+1 MMFSSMFASLGT
-13 RIMFVV
+13 RIMLVV

-25 LGGLFIGFVKV
+25 LGGLFIGFAKV
-36 IQKDVLAQLM
+36 MQKDVLAQLM
-46 EHLETGQYK
+46 EHLENGQYK

-66 ILEQGIHEYYKNFDN
+66 LLEQGIHEYYKSFDN

-171 SHYDEVSQMVIATTS
+171 SHYDEVSQMVIAATS
-186 YYTDYTDINTENQA
+186 YYTDINTENKA

-221 TATIALVVLTLIYA
+221 TATIALVVLTLVYA

-247 LKINAFSHGDKD
+247 FKINAFSHGDKD

-296 ISTSNKTSMD
+296 ISTLNKTSMD
-306 KLVQIA
+306 KLVQIT

-328 VKNKATDVASMMNIS
+328 VKNKATDIASMMNIS
-343 IEQSQGLRKRLIET
+343 IDQSQELRKRLIET

-369 DLFSQIIES
+369 DLFSQITES
-378 AHTEEELSSKVEQ
+378 AHTEEELSSQVEQ

-514 YAKSGRQIEAMVS
+514 YAKSGHQIEAMVS
-527 DFAEVEKVASK
+527 DFVEVEKVASK

-550 THVSGTTMNLDKQVN
+550 THVSETTINLDKQVN

>member
-171 SHYDEVSQMVIATTS
+171 SHYDEVSQMVIAATS
-186 YYTDYTDINTENQA
+186 YYTDINTENRA
-200 IKEGVNKVF
+200 ITEGVGKVF
-209 NENTTKLFLWIL
+209 NENTAKLFLWIL

-259 LRAKIDVGDRNDE
+259 LRAKIDVSDHNDE

-318 MKDSSTTLNS
+318 MKNSSTTLNS
-328 VKNKATDVASMMNIS
+328 VKNKATDIASMMNAS

-369 DLFSQIIES
+369 DLFSQITES

-463 QEINAVSSQM
+463 QEINDVSSQM

-514 YAKSGRQIEAMVS
+514 YAKSGHQIEAMVS
-527 DFAEVEKVASK
+527 DFVEVEKVASK